1 MMDAPV
7 IELTPAAA
15 AKLDELRGGEPGR
28 SFLRLYVAGRT
39 CCSYQYGLVFEESVD
54 VQDAVRDCSG
64 IQLAIDP
71 KSQPYCDGAS
81 IDFVDA
87 PDGGGFLV
95 QGPIVGD
102 GCGCGRR

>member
-1 MMDAPV
+1 MDAPTIGV
-7 IELTPAAA
+7 SPAAA
-15 AKLDELRGGEPGR
+15 AKLRELRAGDPSR

-39 CCSYQYGLVFEESVD
+39 CCSYQYGMVFEESLDAQD
-54 VQDAVRDCSG
+54 VVRESAG
-64 IQLAIDP
+64 ISFAIDP
-71 KSQPYCDGAS
+71 MSRPYCSGAS

-95 QGPIVGD
+95 QGPVIGD